1 MLLPPSY
8 RFSARCFLTSTARG
22 KPGDP
27 PLAQKKTFGSS
38 KIGWKDD
45 DGERFSTPANPQMK
59 PYIQT
64 IPKVDWFPEQ
74 KTADQMYSRKKKK
87 RKSSLVER
95 MFLG

>member
-1 MLLPPSY
+1 MLSHLDSPWETRRST
-8 RFSARCFLTSTARG
+8 FSA
-22 KPGDP
+22 
-27 PLAQKKTFGSS
+27 KKTFGSS